1 MSDEKQNTPRL
12 SGILILVILFGAIL
26 LIGDLTR
33 RMGEA
38 RRLEQDLVILQTEVV
53 ELALKNAALATQVA
67 EATSEASIRSWAHS
81 DARMIEPG
89 ERLVVPIAPE
99 GAVQL
104 PAATP
109 TPHAPPPSNL
119 DVWLALLFG
128 G

>member
-1 MSDEKQNTPRL
+1 MTDKPHPPRL

-38 RRLEQDLVILQTEVV
+38 RRLEQDLVYLQTEIARL
-53 ELALKNAALATQVA
+53 ELENIALATRVA
-67 EATSEASIRSWAHS
+67 DATSEASIRAWAHA
-81 DARMIEPG
+81 DAKMIEPG

-99 GAVQL
+99 GSL
-104 PAATP
+104 PQPTATP
-109 TPHAPPPSNL
+109 TPTGPPPSNF
-119 DVWLALLFG
+119 DVWWALLFG